1 MIETKIEINKPFLSL
16 RYDIENDVLIGD
28 NTFDVVLL
36 NIGDEE
42 PTSDVVT
49 FDVDENLILTPNP
62 VYASERP
69 ITVTVS
75 LANDAI
81 IPEGDFNFTLKASNV
96 DANDV
101 SLTTSIVAK
110 NVDDVP
116 EELVYKLKYFI
127 QRENWR
133 LNIYENVLE
142 SVILVP
148 IEINGT
154 CEMSRQE
161 RKDLFEPIIATN
173 LDINLEASLEMD
185 LSDLYFEDERHF
197 KVEVLRN
204 NEIEFLGFILPDGIW
219 KSFVADK
226 WVLKLK
232 ATDGLASLK
241 NTSFAQNIASID
253 GNPLNFYGR
262 MTALQ
267 IIDICLKK
275 TGLNLN
281 TNTICYL
288 EYMGFAGGTIF
299 GGLYLSV
306 ERYFQND
313 TEPMDCDAVLRSLM
327 QVFNATLVQQG
338 GEWWIY
344 RTIDLRDRNIVS
356 TFGNGISG
364 PNYAKF
370 FGSRLG
376 SEINEVEIFHCT
388 ANQMESIS
396 PSVQAYQVSY
406 QFGNAK
412 NILANGGLLLEGTG
426 LNIPGWDIHTTPDG
440 LVDRGVRVGY
450 NYGVRS
456 AVRPLNPL
464 PYLLT
469 LNQSISITQGAGMLL
484 SIKYRNDGQNSLYLN
499 FAFGVQDGATIYWFN
514 LSTRAWQ
521 TTGLVNRVDNYNQ
534 QVVGGSAI
542 NYGNG
547 DATFNLEVISPIA
560 GNVVIQIFRNGH
572 GPGGLF
578 GVHGVS
584 LSASDKNIKSKDYTG
599 RRKQKKSTSVKSNVT
614 VFNGDSGSDLFVGTI
629 FQADSDTP
637 TQYWHRYQYIENIG
651 TGTYYKDDYPETKE
665 ILSIN
670 AEDNLKISPR
680 PMTIFEGDFKGYIN
694 YVDFFTID
702 SLKYMRFDQ
711 EVDKKFQFTKWSYS
725 FDKDITKMNC
735 KEYNDDYFFFDD
747 QFTVNIKENFGAESR
762 VTLIG

>member
-42 PTSDVVT
+42 IIDNSVT
-49 FDVDENLILTPNP
+49 IEHDENLVLTPNP
-62 VYASERP
+62 VYASDRP
-69 ITVTVS
+69 LTVFIT
-75 LANDAI
+75 LAEGSDIA
-81 IPEGDFNFTLKASNV
+81 EGDFNFTLKASNV
-96 DANDV
+96 DAKDV

-110 NVDDVP
+110 NVDDEP

-142 SVILVP
+142 SVVLVP

-161 RKDLFEPIIATN
+161 RKDLFEAIISTT
-173 LDINLEASLEMD
+173 LDVNLEASLEMD

-204 NEIEFLGFILPDGIW
+204 DEIDFLGFILPDGIW

-241 NTSFAQNIASID
+241 NTSFAQDIASID
-253 GNPLNFYGR
+253 GNPLNFFGR

-313 TEPMDCDAVLRSLM
+313 TEPMDCDAVLRSLL

-344 RTIDLRDRNIVS
+344 RTIDLRDRNVVS
-356 TFGNGISG
+356 NFNNGISG
-364 PNYAKF
+364 TDYIKF
-370 FGSRLG
+370 YGSRLG
-376 SEINEVEIFHCT
+376 SEINGVEIFHCT
-388 ANQMESIS
+388 ANQMESIA

-406 QFGNAK
+406 QFGAAK
-412 NILANGGLLLEGTG
+412 NVLANGGLLLEGTG
-426 LNIPGWDIHTTPDG
+426 LNIPGWIVNTSPDG
-440 LVDRGVRVGY
+440 LVDRGVRQGY

-456 AVRPLNPL
+456 AVRPLDPFPVL
-464 PYLLT
+464 IE
-469 LNQSISITQGAGMLL
+469 LNQSITITQSAGMAL
-484 SIKYRNDGQNSLYLN
+484 SIKYRNDGQNSLYL
-499 FAFGVQDGATIYWFN
+499 FFTFGVSDGATTYWFN
-514 LSTRAWQ
+514 LLTGNWQ
-521 TTGLVNRVDNYNQ
+521 TTAILNKVENYH
-534 QVVGGSAI
+534 QVYTGGSFV
-542 NYGNG
+542 NFGNG
-547 DATFNLEVISPIA
+547 DAVFNLDTISPIN
-560 GNVVIQIFRNGH
+560 GDVFIQIFRDGH
-572 GPGGLF
+572 GAGGLF

-599 RRKQKKSTSVKSNVT
+599 RRTKKISTSVKSNVT

-629 FQADSDTP
+629 FQSDSDTP

-651 TGTYYKDDYPETKE
+651 TGTYFKEDYPETKE
-665 ILSIN
+665 VLEIN

-702 SLKYMRFDQ
+702 SFKYMRFDQ

-747 QFTVNIKENFGAESR
+747 QFKVTIKENFGNEAK
-762 VTLIG
+762 VTILG